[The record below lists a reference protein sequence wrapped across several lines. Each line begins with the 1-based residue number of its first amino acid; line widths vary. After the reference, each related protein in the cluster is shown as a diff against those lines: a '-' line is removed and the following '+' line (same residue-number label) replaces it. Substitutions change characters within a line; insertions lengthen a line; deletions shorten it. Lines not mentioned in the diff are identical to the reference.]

1 MANITASRKYGIDL
15 SSPQLQDLSDEII
28 LKIFSFLH
36 QKDLLQV
43 AQVSKRTSV
52 ISKDSSLWGKVNFQW
67 ITVTTSFLQQVINRR
82 CKDLNLG
89 YAKLEGTL
97 NLTGHSE
104 LKTLDISNCK
114 ANEGVL
120 EELLGSCHSL
130 EKIGMMNLTTI
141 SPIMLKIVCEQN
153 GRTLQFL
160 NMKDCKGLFPLNAIE
175 LITSNCTQLS
185 SLYLLNVKISED
197 AVNHLLNFLNP
208 NIECLSFGYG
218 HVVEDSHVEIL
229 VKRFKKIKQLGI
241 KSRRISNLTVD
252 HIVNNLKGTLRLLHL
267 EAENIFCEK
276 LQDLKAMKQLQF
288 LTGRRLR
295 HNDGRRSEEIKRLRE
310 LLTNVKDI
318 HISSV

>member
-15 SSPQLQDLSDEII
+15 LSPQLQDLSDEII

-36 QKDLLQV
+36 QKDLSQV

-52 ISKDSSLWGKVNFQW
+52 ISKDSSLWQRVSFQR
-67 ITVTTSFLQQVINRR
+67 TYVTTSFLQQVINRR
-82 CKDLNLG
+82 CKNLNLG
-89 YAKLEGTL
+89 SANLEGTL

-130 EKIGMMNLTTI
+130 EKIGMMNLATI
-141 SPIMLKIVCEQN
+141 RPIMLRNLCEQN

-160 NMKDCKGLFPLNAIE
+160 NMKDCKGFPLNAIE

-185 SLYLLNVKISED
+185 SLYLLNVKISKDE
-197 AVNHLLNFLNP
+197 VNHLLNFLNP

-241 KSRRISNLTVD
+241 KSWRISNLTVD
-252 HIVNNLKGTLRLLHL
+252 YIVNHLNGTLRLLHL
-267 EAENIFCEK
+267 EAENISCEK
-276 LQDLKAMKQLQF
+276 LQDLKSMKQLQF

-295 HNDGRRSEEIKRLRE
+295 HNDGRRSVEIKRLRE

>member
-52 ISKDSSLWGKVNFQW
+52 ISKDSSLWTRVNFQS

-104 LKTLDISNCK
+104 LNTLDISNCK

-141 SPIMLKIVCEQN
+141 SPMMLRNVCEQN

-160 NMKDCKGLFPLNAIE
+160 NMKDCKGLPLNSIG

-310 LLTNVKDI
+310 LLTNVKVI

>member
-36 QKDLLQV
+36 QKDLCQV

-52 ISKDSSLWGKVNFQW
+52 ISKDSSLWQRVNFQR
-67 ITVTTSFLQQVINRR
+67 IEVTTSFLQQVINRR
-82 CKDLNLG
+82 CQFLNLES
-89 YAKLEGTL
+89 AKLEGTL

-130 EKIGMMNLTTI
+130 EKLAMMKLTI
-141 SPIMLKIVCEQN
+141 SPIMLRNVCEQN

-160 NMKDCKGLFPLNAIE
+160 NLKECKGLPLNSIE
-175 LITSNCTQLS
+175 LITSNCTKLS

-197 AVNHLLNFLNP
+197 AVNDLLNFLNP

-218 HVVEDSHVEIL
+218 HVVQDSHVEIL

-241 KSRRISNLTVD
+241 KSYGISNLTVD
-252 HIVNNLKGTLRLLHL
+252 HIVNHLKETLLLLLL
-267 EAENIFCEK
+267 EAENISCEK
-276 LQDLKAMKQLQF
+276 LQDLKSMQQLQF

-295 HNDGRRSEEIKRLRE
+295 HNHGRRSEEIKRLRE
-310 LLTNVKDI
+310 LLTNLKNV